1 MDCDGLDVV
10 CDELVK
16 DFGDDLNEFL
26 LLSVHDRVP
35 HRVDDVIYRSADCA
49 SAHLEINS
57 TKMLKCDFKSWRNR
71 AQSWPCDSMNSGP
84 VLYK

>member
-16 DFGDDLNEFL
+16 DFGDDLNELL

-35 HRVDDVIYRSADCA
+35 HRVDDVIHRSANCA
-49 SAHLEINS
+49 SAHLEISS
-57 TKMLKCDFKSWRNR
+57 TKFLKSDNKKGALNLKKKKCT
-71 AQSWPCDSMNSGP
+71 
-84 VLYK
+84 